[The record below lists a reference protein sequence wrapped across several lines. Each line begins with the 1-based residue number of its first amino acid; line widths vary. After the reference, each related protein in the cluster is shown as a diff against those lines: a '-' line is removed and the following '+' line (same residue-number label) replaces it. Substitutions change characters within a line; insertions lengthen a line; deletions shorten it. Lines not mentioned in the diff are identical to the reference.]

1 MPAVRRRGMPSP
13 TREFMF
19 AAGLLSSP
27 KIGIEF
33 GIRIG
38 ICDWIGRGMSS
49 PTREFMF
56 AAGLLSSP
64 RQFLRRSADKHR
76 MPKMLVIRLGRAM
89 WCEMRKSS
97 EERKSLE
104 SKRTRRKMIGSTG
117 NWTEMP
123 KFCLQPRSRRTILW
137 MLKYRSRP
145 KTVIQEKLLMKTK

>member
-27 KIGIEF
+27 GIGIELGLGF
-33 GIRIG
+33 AI
-38 ICDWIGRGMSS
+38 RGMSS
-49 PTREFMF
+49 TTKESMF

-64 RQFLRRSADKHR
+64 RQFLRRSANKSR

-104 SKRTRRKMIGSTG
+104 RKRTRRKMIGSTG
-117 NWTEMP
+117 SWTERP